1 MENIKLMTI
10 DENDYSNLKYYMPS
24 IDVLQQ
30 MANYFSIFSD
40 ATRLKI
46 LSALSIK
53 TMCVGDLAKVLNA
66 NQSTISHQLKALKTL
81 GVVKDIRDGKIIYYT
96 ISSPNINEILLNGV
110 NYLMS

>member
-1 MENIKLMTI
+1 MNNTKLMTI
-10 DENDYSNLKYYMPS
+10 NENDYSNLKYYMPS

-40 ATRLKI
+40 STRLKI

-53 TMCVGDLAKVLNA
+53 SMCVGDLAAVLNA
-66 NQSTISHQLKALKTL
+66 NQSTISHQLKGLKALN
-81 GVVKDIRDGKIIYYT
+81 VVRDVRQGKIIFYE
-96 ISSPNINEILLNGV
+96 ISDQNINEILLNGV